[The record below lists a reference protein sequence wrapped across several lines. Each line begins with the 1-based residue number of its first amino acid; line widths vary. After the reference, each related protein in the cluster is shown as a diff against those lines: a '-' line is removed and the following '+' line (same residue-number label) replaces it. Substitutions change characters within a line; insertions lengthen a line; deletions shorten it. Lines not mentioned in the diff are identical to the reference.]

1 MLENL
6 SLDTIKNKFQND
18 SRFKF
23 GTLIFSGLLIIM
35 LGALAYY
42 QFIWK
47 AKNNE
52 SKNAYWKG
60 LNYAEKD
67 STNLAITELTK
78 AKKKYDGYI
87 GGELAQFVLAR
98 QFMAKGEFKK
108 ALKEL
113 DEVKLDDTFLSAMR
127 LGLTGDCQSEMKDYK
142 KAIETYLEA
151 SETNI
156 NDYTTPMY
164 LFKAGLHAE
173 KINDFKKA
181 TEHYTKIRDE
191 YPAYAN
197 QKTIDK
203 YIARA
208 SGKVVK

>member
-1 MLENL
+1 MLENF
-6 SLDTIKNKFQND
+6 SLDTVKSKFKND
-18 SRFKF
+18 SRFKYATIIL
-23 GTLIFSGLLIIM
+23 GVLLLLIV
-35 LGALAYY
+35 GGLAYY

-47 AKNNE
+47 AKNDD

-78 AKKKYDGYI
+78 VKKKYDGYI
-87 GGELAQFVLAR
+87 GGEIAQFVLAR

-108 ALKEL
+108 AIKEL
-113 DEVKLDDTFLSAMR
+113 EGVKLDDSFLTAMR
-127 LGLTGDCQSEMKDYK
+127 LGLMADCQSELKDYK
-142 KAIETYLEA
+142 KATETYLEA
-151 SETNI
+151 SETNV

-164 LFKAGLHAE
+164 LFKAGIHSE
-173 KINDFKKA
+173 KLNDFKKA
-181 TEHYTKIRDE
+181 TELYSKIRDE
-191 YPAYAN
+191 YPAYAG

>member
-1 MLENL
+1 MLENF
-6 SLDTIKNKFQND
+6 SLDTIKSKFQND

-23 GTLIFSGLLIIM
+23 GTLIAGGVLFLV
-35 LGALAYY
+35 LGGLAYY

-67 STNLAITELTK
+67 STNLAINELTK

-87 GGELAQFVLAR
+87 GGEIAQFVLAR

-113 DEVKLDDTFLSAMR
+113 EEVNLDDSFLSAMR
-127 LGLTGDCQSEMKDYK
+127 LGLSADCHSELKDYK
-142 KAIETYLEA
+142 KAVETYLEA
-151 SETNI
+151 SETNT

-164 LFKAGLHAE
+164 LFKAGLHSE

-181 TEHYTKIRDE
+181 TELYTKVRDE
-191 YPAYAN
+191 YPAYAG

>member
-1 MLENL
+1 MLENF
-6 SLDTIKNKFQND
+6 SVDTIKNKFKND

-23 GTLIFSGLLIIM
+23 GTLVIGGLLVLL
-35 LGALAYY
+35 LGGLAYY

-52 SKNAYWKG
+52 SKNAWWKG
-60 LNYAEKD
+60 MNYAEKD

-78 AKKKYDGYI
+78 VKKKYDGYI
-87 GGELAQFVLAR
+87 GGEEAQFVLAR

-113 DEVKLDDTFLSAMR
+113 DEVKIDDTFLSAMR
-127 LGLTGDCQSEMKDYK
+127 FGLTGDCQSEMKEYK

-151 SETNI
+151 SETNV
-156 NDYTTPMY
+156 NEYTTPMY
-164 LFKAGLHAE
+164 LFKAGLHSE

-181 TEHYTKIRDE
+181 TELYTKIRDE
-191 YPAYAN
+191 YPAYAG